1 LEAILGRSLLLKPR
15 SSHRHNL
22 RHFVGLIT
30 RLSKNFYIERP
41 IEPPLL
47 RMQIVLSSRRSLARL
62 ARL

>member
-1 LEAILGRSLLLKPR
+1 LAALSFSSL
-15 SSHRHNL
+15 SHHHNL